1 MMRCLP
7 SRPLQSAGDIGPGRK
22 EAWGEVDLVGRTV
35 AHVSMCR
42 LSSKCFSVVV
52 IWIWISVI
60 ITVVFILLTRNL
72 RHRNEV
78 ICPR

>member
-1 MMRCLP
+1 MRCLP

-22 EAWGEVDLVGRTV
+22 EPRVEVDLVGRTV
-35 AHVSMCR
+35 AHVSTCR

-52 IWIWISVI
+52 IWVWISTI
-60 ITVVFILLTRNL
+60 ITAVFILLRRKL